1 MFAGIKNVHI
11 FSMDNTPSYIYFFS
25 VAAVVSLY
33 STCVTFSYQYQNDIG
48 NEIVLRTT
56 AEVTYEHFWK
66 SVFRY
71 FCCKLMWPIRFACKV
86 IFRFDIKAKT
96 EIFHGFVYETHL
108 QFMSPL

>member
-1 MFAGIKNVHI
+1 MNVVANDRTVIRYEYGRTCCCKMFAGIKNVHI

-56 AEVTYEHFWK
+56 AEVTYEHF
-66 SVFRY
+66 
-71 FCCKLMWPIRFACKV
+71 
-86 IFRFDIKAKT
+86 
-96 EIFHGFVYETHL
+96 
-108 QFMSPL
+108 